1 MFLSFLEIEA
11 GKPKP
16 SRQPLPRIP
25 FQFYPIVGSQSC
37 GEKDVIS
44 CTCWKIG
51 LYMVIPCHQPMVAR
65 LRFHQLLS
73 FVPSCYISSKVFQ
86 KICTVPNSSWTMQPG
101 RSHGTWHMALKYCA
115 HDPPAYSNTSCEQQS
130 EAPTTETQRPGWSR
144 SFAEQKKGVWKKVP
158 PCHKCKRPGYR
169 GLGVSQILTPK
180 CAGWSSNWWKLRN
193 LYGLK
198 FPQFW
203 ILTWQNSMWETRRP

>member
-1 MFLSFLEIEA
+1 MFLSFSEIEA

-16 SRQPLPRIP
+16 SRQPLPRTP
-25 FQFYPIVGSQSC
+25 FKFYPIAGSQSC
-37 GEKDVIS
+37 GEKHVIS
-44 CTCWKIG
+44 CACWEIG

-86 KICTVPNSSWTMQPG
+86 KICTVPDNSWTMQPG
-101 RSHGTWHMALKYCA
+101 RSHGTRH
-115 HDPPAYSNTSCEQQS
+115 SNTMHMTLQH
-130 EAPTTETQRPGWSR
+130 TQIHPVSSKAKRQRLKRKGQVDRVPSR
-144 SFAEQKKGVWKKVP
+144 SGGWKKVP

-169 GLGVSQILTPK
+169 GLGVSQILTSK
-180 CAGWSSNWWKLRN
+180 CAGWSSNRWKLRH

-198 FPQFW
+198 FPHFW